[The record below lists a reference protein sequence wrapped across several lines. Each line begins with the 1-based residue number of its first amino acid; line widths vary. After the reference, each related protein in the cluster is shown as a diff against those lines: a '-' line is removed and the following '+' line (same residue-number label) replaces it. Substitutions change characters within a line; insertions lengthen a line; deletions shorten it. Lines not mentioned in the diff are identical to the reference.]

1 MDLLTVSQMSQA
13 DARTIAA
20 GTPGTVLMERAGQA
34 VVAAL
39 MARWSSR
46 PVVVL
51 CGPGNNGGDGFVIA
65 RLLQAHGWPVQ
76 VALHGQVAALK
87 RDAAWAA
94 QGWMRACRDKGVSD
108 AHAVQTLDAVSLND
122 AALVIDALFGAGLA
136 RALDDTCVRVL
147 KQIQTLQLPVV
158 AVDVP
163 SGVWGD
169 TGQAD
174 GAIAAALTVTFFR
187 KKPGHFLYPGRGLC
201 GDVVVA
207 DIGVADEVLPDLHVN
222 TFENEPSLWR
232 QQWPGHIAEGH
243 KYTRGHAAVV
253 GGATMTGASRL
264 AARAAARVGA
274 GLTTVA
280 VPVSAWPIYAAAL
293 DCIMVHA
300 LQGQSADDLAVAL
313 GHWLSDTRLSAVLIG
328 PGAGADV
335 KACALAVLAGGRPA
349 VLDADALTCFTEASH
364 ELFEA
369 IAYTP
374 ASVVL
379 TPHEG
384 EFERLFGAP
393 KLEAGQTLA
402 SKLDRARLAAQRS
415 GAVVLLKGADTVV
428 AHPDGRAAINS
439 NAPWWLATAGS
450 GDVLAGLIT
459 GLLAQGMQAW
469 EAACAAVWLHG
480 QAAQTFGPGLIADD
494 LADQLPP
501 VLRSLLPPWL
511 P

>member
-34 VVAAL
+34 VVNAL
-39 MARWSSR
+39 AARWSCRS
-46 PVVVL
+46 VLVL
-51 CGPGNNGGDGFVIA
+51 CGPGNNGGDGFVVA
-65 RLLQAHGWPVQ
+65 RLLQASGWPVQ
-76 VALHGQVAALK
+76 VALHGHVAKLTG
-87 RDAAWAA
+87 DAAWAA
-94 QGWMRACRDKGVSD
+94 QAWMKVCRDKGVPEGE
-108 AHAVQTLDAVSLND
+108 AVQPLDAASLVD
-122 AALVIDALFGAGLA
+122 VGLVVDALFGAGLA
-136 RALDDTCVRVL
+136 RALDDTCVKLL
-147 KQIQTLQLPVV
+147 KQVQALQLPVV

-169 TGQAD
+169 TGLAD
-174 GAIAAALTVTFFR
+174 GAIDAALTVTFFR
-187 KKPGHFLYPGRGLC
+187 KKPAHLLYPGRGLC
-201 GDVVVA
+201 GEVVVA
-207 DIGVADEVLPDLHVN
+207 DIGIADAVLPDLHVN
-222 TFENEPSLWR
+222 TFENEPTVWG
-232 QQWPGHIAEGH
+232 QQWPQHIAVGH

-280 VPVSAWPIYAAAL
+280 VPASAWPIYAGAL

-300 LQGQSADDLAVAL
+300 LEGLGPDDRAQAL
-313 GHWLSDTRLSAVLIG
+313 GQWLSDTRLSAVLIG
-328 PGAGADV
+328 PGAGAEIKSSV
-335 KACALAVLAGGRPA
+335 LAVLASGRPA
-349 VLDADALTCFTEASH
+349 VLDADALTCFTETSH

-369 IAYTP
+369 IAHTP

-384 EFERLFGAP
+384 EFARLFGAP
-393 KLEAGQTLA
+393 MMSAGQSMA

-428 AHPDGRAAINS
+428 AHPDGRAAINA

-459 GLLAQGMQAW
+459 GLLAQGMPAW

-494 LADQLPP
+494 LADQLPT
-501 VLRSLLPPWL
+501 VLRSLQAQLSA
-511 P
+511 

>member
-1 MDLLTVSQMSQA
+1 MSQA

-34 VVAAL
+34 VVNAL
-39 MARWSSR
+39 VARWSCR
-46 PVVVL
+46 PVLVL
-51 CGPGNNGGDGFVIA
+51 CGPGNNGGDGFVVA
-65 RLLQAHGWPVQ
+65 RLLQTQGWPVH

-87 RDAAWAA
+87 GDAAWAA
-94 QGWMRACRDKGVSD
+94 QGWMQACRDKSVPEAD
-108 AHAVQTLDAVSLND
+108 AVQVLGAVSVD
-122 AALVIDALFGAGLA
+122 EIGLVVDALFGAGLA
-136 RALDDTCVRVL
+136 RALDDTCVKGL
-147 KQIQTLQLPVV
+147 KQIQVRQLPVV

-169 TGQAD
+169 TGLAD
-174 GAIAAALTVTFFR
+174 GAIEAALTVTFFR
-187 KKPGHFLYPGRGLC
+187 KKPAHLLYPGRGLC
-201 GDVVVA
+201 GEIVVA
-207 DIGVADEVLPDLHVN
+207 DIGIADAVLPNLHVN

-232 QQWPGHIAEGH
+232 QQWPMHIAVGH

-264 AARAAARVGA
+264 ATRAAARVGA

-280 VPVSAWPIYAAAL
+280 VPAEAWPIYAAAL

-300 LQGQSADDLAVAL
+300 LNGASADERAQAL

-328 PGAGADV
+328 PGAGADI
-335 KACALAVLAGGRPA
+335 KSSTLAVLASGRPA
-349 VLDADALTCFTEASH
+349 VLDADALTCFSETAH

-369 IAYTP
+369 IAHTP

-384 EFERLFGAP
+384 EFGRLFGAP
-393 KLEAGQTLA
+393 MMSAGQTQV

-428 AHPDGRAAINS
+428 AHPDGRAAINA

-459 GLLAQGMQAW
+459 GLLAQGMPAW
-469 EAACAAVWLHG
+469 EAACAAAWLHG
-480 QAAQTFGPGLIADD
+480 QAAQAFGPGLIADD
-494 LADQLPP
+494 LADQLPS
-501 VLRSLLPPWL
+501 VLRSLLPL
-511 P
+511 LNA